1 MPATGS
7 SPRAIPH
14 GQARRAA
21 LLSTPGLP
29 AVGVARAGGRS
40 RRRRQFGRTAV
51 RHSARG
57 LAADAAPSFDRRA
70 RDDARTMR
78 SYTAR
83 GAVLIL
89 LGAILGFLA
98 IVDVVAADKTRAL
111 VDVAL
116 AVVALAVG
124 VVFLRRDR
132 SR

>member
-1 MPATGS
+1 M
-7 SPRAIPH
+7 
-14 GQARRAA
+14 
-21 LLSTPGLP
+21 
-29 AVGVARAGGRS
+29 
-40 RRRRQFGRTAV
+40 
-51 RHSARG
+51 
-57 LAADAAPSFDRRA
+57 
-70 RDDARTMR
+70 
-78 SYTAR
+78 
-83 GAVLIL
+83 LIL